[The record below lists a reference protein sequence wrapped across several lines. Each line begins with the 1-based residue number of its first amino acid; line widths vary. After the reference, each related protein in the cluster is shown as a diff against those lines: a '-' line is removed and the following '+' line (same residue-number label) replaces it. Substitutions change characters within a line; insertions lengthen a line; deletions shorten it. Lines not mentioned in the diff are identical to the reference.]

1 MHLPLPER
9 SLTDSGL
16 PTAHWFNAWESQL
29 PARLSALLAGPNQ
42 ATQGLL
48 QGLSSRQQQGFRRLW
63 AREGEKRAVGRGIA
77 ALTLLTEI
85 SISVMA
91 VGTWG
96 RSRVSV
102 GAGGVERALHCFTA
116 FSILQPLPW
125 SVHALAAKASL
136 SQRSGY
142 KKGCLALAGLQ
153 AGGLAKS
160 TNPQCL
166 LPQPYSPAM
175 KQLSQITI
183 PRLKAHQSPRYTR
196 LIL

>member
-1 MHLPLPER
+1 M
-9 SLTDSGL
+9 
-16 PTAHWFNAWESQL
+16 
-29 PARLSALLAGPNQ
+29 
-42 ATQGLL
+42 
-48 QGLSSRQQQGFRRLW
+48 
-63 AREGEKRAVGRGIA
+63 GRGIA

-102 GAGGVERALHCFTA
+102 GDRGVERALHCIPA
-116 FSILQPLPW
+116 FSILQPLPRLGY
-125 SVHALAAKASL
+125 ALAAKASL

-142 KKGCLALAGLQ
+142 KKGRLALAGLQ

-160 TNPQCL
+160 TNPPCL

-183 PRLKAHQSPRYTR
+183 PRLKAQQSPRYTR